1 MSTAEQRYDHDRD
14 LRKHEP
20 SPRHQKRAV
29 IELVGYLHGLLHP
42 GAPVGPILSPE
53 IDKQIRSRMKN
64 VCVEFDIDPPAE
76 RAREPA

>member
-1 MSTAEQRYDHDRD
+1 MTPDHAYD

-42 GAPVGPILSPE
+42 GSSIGPLLSPE
-53 IDKQIRSRMKN
+53 IDKQLRTRMKN
-64 VCVEFDIDPPAE
+64 VCVEFDFDPPVGRVKESA
-76 RAREPA
+76 